1 MEIVK
6 RTEKNILENWCQGIN
21 SHQNDIS
28 NDNFFSSF
36 RLLVRQNITT
46 FLFTYPNATI
56 HFETINRTKNKSQH
70 GGHHAMT
77 GEVRPLA

>member
-28 NDNFFSSF
+28 NDNFF
-36 RLLVRQNITT
+36 LHLD
-46 FLFTYPNATI
+46 Y
-56 HFETINRTKNKSQH
+56 
-70 GGHHAMT
+70 
-77 GEVRPLA
+77 